1 MRRVEVIMGKG
12 CNSLNHILDAIE
24 YEEALK
30 EVEFRVCCEA
40 SMAKIREVPV
50 HNDTSEND
58 KFLAIRR
65 IIFNGDLS

>member
-40 SMAKIREVPV
+40 SMGRIREILACGGM
-50 HNDTSEND
+50 TEKE

-65 IIFNGDLS
+65 IILNGDLS

>member
-1 MRRVEVIMGKG
+1 MGKG

-40 SMAKIREVPV
+40 SMGRIREILA
-50 HNDTSEND
+50 HKDTSEKD
-58 KFLAIRR
+58 KFLAIRF
-65 IIFNGDLS
+65 IIFHGDLS